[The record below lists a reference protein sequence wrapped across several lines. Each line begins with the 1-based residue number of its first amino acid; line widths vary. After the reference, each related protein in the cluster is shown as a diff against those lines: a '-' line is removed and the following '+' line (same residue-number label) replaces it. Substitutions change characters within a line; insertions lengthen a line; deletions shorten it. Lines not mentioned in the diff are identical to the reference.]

1 MNPRQQGQ
9 KLMKALAA
17 DAKAKR
23 AMANGN
29 DKAATKQAEPQA
41 RATPNAGQTCLC
53 GCGSPTKSR
62 FVPGH
67 DARLKSRLI
76 NTVLDPKSHVEDR
89 KDAEAELG
97 TLGWADFLTKSRK
110 AREAKAAA
118 KAAKEAVK

>member
-1 MNPRQQGQ
+1 VNPKQQGQ

-17 DAKAKR
+17 DAEAKR
-23 AMANGN
+23 AMAIGK
-29 DKAATKQAEPQA
+29 DEAATKQAEPQA
-41 RATPNAGQTCLC
+41 QTAPNAGHTCLC
-53 GCGSPTKSR
+53 GCGSPTKGR

-110 AREAKAAA
+110 AREAKSAA
-118 KAAKEAVK
+118 KAAKEAAK